1 MARRLN
7 LIRIVCSSARLKTDL
22 LKDMKTSTLNL
33 LARAMQAYTWRM
45 QTLSS
50 NVANL
55 DTPGYQ
61 RLSVSFEETL
71 QDLRHSV
78 EGPRDGTE
86 VDPRVVVEE
95 GAPILEDE
103 LMELADTQMRTQ
115 LASRAL
121 RGHFNKMRISI
132 TGRSG

>member
-1 MARRLN
+1 M
-7 LIRIVCSSARLKTDL
+7 
-22 LKDMKTSTLNL
+22 KDPTLNL

-45 QTLSS
+45 QALSS
-50 NVANL
+50 NIANL

-61 RLSVSFEETL
+61 RLSVSFEEAL
-71 QDLRHSV
+71 QEMRHRV
-78 EGPRDGTE
+78 GGPRDGTE
-86 VDPRVVVEE
+86 VDPHMVVED

-115 LASRAL
+115 LVSRAL
-121 RGHFNKMRISI
+121 HGHFNKLRISI